1 MNQIDTLVQGF
12 LKAARGEKAAAL
24 VIYGVAERGKPVLR
38 VASNSDEKG
47 TQAILSWMTKID
59 DRAIEAAARAVH
71 DTKFMG
77 NHQLDHCCLCGS
89 NSSWENI
96 TKEAQRLHDSVARV
110 VLEAAKEQAGKTL
123 NEQTKP
129 ELVV

>member
-12 LKAARGEKAAAL
+12 LKAARSEKAAAL

-47 TQAILSWMTKID
+47 TQGILAWLTKTD
-59 DRAIEAAARAVH
+59 DRAVEAAARAIH
-71 DTKFMG
+71 DVRFVG
-77 NHQLDHCCLCGS
+77 EEHLLHCGLCGGT
-89 NSSWENI
+89 SSWENI
-96 TKEAQRLHDSVARV
+96 TKSSQDLHLGIARV
-110 VLEAAKEQAGKTL
+110 VITAAKEQAGKTL